1 MTSYLRISGLCFSF
15 AVVVSLLCFAAAFA
29 QESGGQTTVDKV
41 QSSEKQVE
49 PKTNQE
55 TNTQRYKKAKE
66 KSSTKGKQAKDKLNT
81 APQDNAGD
89 LDSDNDG
96 IPDNAKEAIAPGDG
110 QQDRAK
116 NVVKFKAGQDTT
128 VGDRRI
134 QADPEPVEAKTVKG
148 SKPNADNS
156 QVQPMPEP
164 AEATTVKSSKSN
176 SSERQTQPDPE
187 PVEAKTIK
195 GSKSNTSERQIQPN
209 PEPAEATSVKSSED
223 SGGDLKRGTAS
234 QKPGK
239 CGNIRV
245 GKGDRSSGAKG
256 DSSTC
261 GGMCEGL
268 GETCIQDGANEPCYC
283 LQTQ

>member
-1 MTSYLRISGLCFSF
+1 MTSYLRISGLCSSF

-148 SKPNADNS
+148 SK
-156 QVQPMPEP
+156 
-164 AEATTVKSSKSN
+164 
-176 SSERQTQPDPE
+176 
-187 PVEAKTIK
+187 
-195 GSKSNTSERQIQPN
+195 SNTSERQIQPN

-268 GETCIQDGANEPCYC
+268 GEICIQDGANEPCYC